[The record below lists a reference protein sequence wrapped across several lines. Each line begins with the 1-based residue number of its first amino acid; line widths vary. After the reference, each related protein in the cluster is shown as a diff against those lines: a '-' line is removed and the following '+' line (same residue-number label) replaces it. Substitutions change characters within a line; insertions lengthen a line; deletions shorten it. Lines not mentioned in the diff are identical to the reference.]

1 MMDSMQV
8 LKFLADVATL
18 AAAHFGGEAPSSSPP
33 AAEPEAPPSSST
45 TRTSSPEDQE
55 LITSIRE
62 VIAGLM
68 GCSLCGASGR
78 KSQSFARGQACVSC
92 LASAAPEALRAA
104 HERLLLA
111 YAAGSDARQRDQQAL
126 AAERAAS
133 ERLRAELVDAKGALA
148 EVLRQHAPPTRT
160 RGRDIEAEIEVDFIQ
175 MVCGATVPLRVEVDG
190 QLRSFDVRVPP
201 GIGDG
206 KKLGLRGR
214 GGAGDP
220 PGDIIVTVRV
230 LPHPYL
236 TRVGNDIVMHVSVPP
251 DALAR
256 NHLSVETPSG
266 PVTMLLTPENLGQTL
281 RFKAKG
287 IAPADGEAGDL
298 LLTLAATSA
307 LVRQSDASL
316 ADSPSAAA
324 GFASLQSLSAPAGD
338 HLTTLANWSE
348 DSSMHRE
355 IREVLWALAIAHER
369 GAREPLRGH
378 AAQLIDDLVAQGL
391 LRPDGPRTRRSRVFA
406 WLNGRSPLVTKEQ
419 SSAASLVLWKV
430 HLEYLADSANW
441 PHVEPRTITH

>member
-1 MMDSMQV
+1 MDSMQV

-18 AAAHFGGEAPSSSPP
+18 AATHFGGEAPSSSPP
-33 AAEPEAPPSSST
+33 AAEPEAPPSSSA
-45 TRTSSPEDQE
+45 TRTPSNPEDQE
-55 LITSIRE
+55 LISSVRE

-78 KSQSFARGQACVSC
+78 KSRDFARGRACVSC
-92 LASAAPEALRAA
+92 LASAGPEALRA
-104 HERLLLA
+104 EYDRLLLA
-111 YAAGSDARQRDQQAL
+111 YAAESDSRQRDQQAL
-126 AAERAAS
+126 AAERATS

-148 EVLRQHAPPTRT
+148 EVLREHAPPTRT
-160 RGRDIEAEIEVDFIQ
+160 RGHDIEAEIEVDFIQ
-175 MVCGATVPLRVEVDG
+175 MVCGAMVPLRVEVDG

-251 DALAR
+251 DALER

-287 IAPADGEAGDL
+287 IAPTDGEAGDL

-307 LVRQSDASL
+307 LVRQSGASL
-316 ADSPSAAA
+316 ADSPSASA
-324 GFASLQSLSAPAGD
+324 GFVSLQSLSAPAGD

-369 GAREPLRGH
+369 GAREPLRGY
-378 AAQLIDDLVAQGL
+378 AAQIIDDLVAQGL
-391 LRPDGPRTRRSRVFA
+391 LRRDGPRARRSRVFA

-419 SSAASLVLWKV
+419 SSTAALVLWKV
-430 HLEYLADSANW
+430 HLEYLADPAMW
-441 PHVEPRTITH
+441 PHAEPRTITH